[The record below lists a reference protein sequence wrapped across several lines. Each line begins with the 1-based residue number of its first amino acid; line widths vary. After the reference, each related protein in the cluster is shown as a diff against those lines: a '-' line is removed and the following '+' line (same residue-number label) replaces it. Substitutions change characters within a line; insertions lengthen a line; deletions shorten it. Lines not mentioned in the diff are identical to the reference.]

1 MIAVAGPHMP
11 VIDSEWIGDLQH
23 AGHNQGALDLGG
35 DAPKSLQVHAARV
48 PEALNQPEYLGLEGV
63 RADRLRG
70 GCGAAWGS
78 WLSEVRCLAAPGS
91 HDRGKVRAGDGWP
104 EIASRPH
111 LRTPPR
117 GCSELYGNRA

>member
-78 WLSEVRCLAAPGS
+78 WLSEVRCLAAGS
-91 HDRGKVRAGDGWP
+91 GQQQRQVPSSAAWVRAEWR
-104 EIASRPH
+104 SW
-111 LRTPPR
+111 
-117 GCSELYGNRA
+117 CSVHPVRL